1 MQLIKSPL
9 VLSSILF
16 FILLFPFI
24 SHDSEDMYS
33 ALPVDD
39 ISIGNYQS
47 STCKISLYEVYLK
60 NFNSQNVEYRPHN
73 YAGTECFGKVTGV
86 DKKNDTF
93 IVSIG
98 VNPSL
103 SFLIQIILWCGFLL
117 LAKKN
122 DKNRIKF
129 SNISLVLLPLIFTFQ
144 HFSEQRFYLSQNKY
158 FSTEFSTSNYYL
170 FIIFL
175 TVYLFCIFTN
185 MILEN
190 RINQLINYIPFT
202 FLIVG
207 TFNGLNLNFYILLF
221 TLLGVNNLSKH
232 GFNSWFNK
240 GYLFFSIFWLFSHK
254 DSNSFFDT
262 DKLRGLI
269 NSSNTLSSQFY
280 WILITGLVIN
290 GFYFLYLES
299 EINIKLLLN
308 NFLITGAFVSFLGVI
323 GSISSLFNFF
333 NFYLFGQNKLG
344 MSTFSSI
351 AGNTWRGFSASA
363 ESLGEFYGFI
373 ILFYIICF
381 YLNMT
386 RIRYWDIPMLAIIA
400 YGLYRSNNFA
410 VIFSISLFV
419 ILIVLYK
426 KLHHKVSM
434 RILFVSMLIFTI
446 FLATFVGNKYE
457 YENLSSGLLYEASLH
472 SNFYKDQSNYS
483 KTILVTKFFEDSDL
497 GTLFNIEN
505 PESGSSLLRN
515 LVKIYTPQIDI
526 PFFPNIVTIAS
537 TLATLINRTE
547 MWGIFI
553 AKYSP
558 NLVETFF
565 GNGPY
570 QLNNYLYFQEVRLDL
585 PEQKLTSLF
594 LPHSSLADLFIFTG
608 LIGVGTLGYLTILLI
623 KKKSSNGAFKLLLI
637 FLLIN
642 FLKSDSLL
650 YINSV
655 MLVLIAFSLVAKD
668 RVFSE

>member
-1 MQLIKSPL
+1 MQINKKSL
-9 VLSSILF
+9 FLLSILC

-24 SHDSEDMYS
+24 RHESEDMYTP
-33 ALPVDD
+33 LQVDD
-39 ISIGNYQS
+39 ISIGSYQA
-47 STCKISLYEVYLK
+47 STCKISLFEVFLK
-60 NFNSQNVEYRPHN
+60 NFNSQNIQYRPHN
-73 YAGTECFGKVTGV
+73 YAGVECFGKVTGL
-86 DKKNDTF
+86 DKLNDTF

-103 SFLIQIILWCGFLL
+103 SFLIQIILWCGFLFIV
-117 LAKKN
+117 KKN
-122 DKNRIKF
+122 DKNRIKLK
-129 SNISLVLLPLIFTFQ
+129 NISLVLLPLIFTFQ
-144 HFSEQRFYLSQNKY
+144 HYSEQRFYLSQNKY
-158 FSTEFSTSNYYL
+158 FSTEFSTSNYYF

-175 TVYLFCIFTN
+175 TLYIFCIFTHL
-185 MILEN
+185 ILEK
-190 RINQLINYIPFT
+190 RINNLINYIPFT
-202 FLIVG
+202 FLLVG

-232 GFNSWFNK
+232 GFNSWLNK
-240 GYLFFSIFWLFSHK
+240 GYLFFIFFWLFSHK
-254 DSNSFFDT
+254 DSTSYFDT

-269 NSSNTLSSQFY
+269 NSSNTLSSQIY

-290 GFYFLYLES
+290 GFYFLFLES

-308 NFLITGAFVSFLGVI
+308 NFLISGGLVSILGII
-323 GSISSLFNFF
+323 GSISSIFNFF
-333 NFYLFGQNKLG
+333 NYYLFGQNKPG
-344 MSTFSSI
+344 MTSFSSI

-373 ILFYIICF
+373 ILFYIISF

-386 RIRYWDIPMLAIIA
+386 RFRYWDIPKLAIIA

-410 VIFSISLFV
+410 VIFSISVFV
-419 ILIVLYK
+419 ILFVLYK
-426 KLHHKVSM
+426 QMNHKVFV
-434 RILFVSMLIFTI
+434 RILFVSILIFTI
-446 FLATFVGNKYE
+446 LLATFVGNKYD

-483 KTILVTKFFEDSDL
+483 KTTLVTKFFEDSDL

-515 LVKIYTPQIDI
+515 LVKIYTSQIDI
-526 PFFPNIVTIAS
+526 PLFPNIVTIAS
-537 TLATLINRTE
+537 TSAILINRTE

-558 NLVETFF
+558 SLVETFF

-608 LIGVGTLGYLTILLI
+608 LIGVGTLSYLTILLM
-623 KKKSSNGAFKLLLI
+623 KKKSSNEAFKLLLI

-650 YINSV
+650 YVNSV
-655 MLVLIAFSLVAKD
+655 ILLLIAVSLVAKD
-668 RVFSE
+668 KVFSE

>member
-1 MQLIKSPL
+1 
-9 VLSSILF
+9 
-16 FILLFPFI
+16 
-24 SHDSEDMYS
+24 
-33 ALPVDD
+33 
-39 ISIGNYQS
+39 
-47 STCKISLYEVYLK
+47 
-60 NFNSQNVEYRPHN
+60 
-73 YAGTECFGKVTGV
+73 
-86 DKKNDTF
+86 
-93 IVSIG
+93 
-98 VNPSL
+98 
-103 SFLIQIILWCGFLL
+103 
-117 LAKKN
+117 
-122 DKNRIKF
+122 
-129 SNISLVLLPLIFTFQ
+129 
-144 HFSEQRFYLSQNKY
+144 
-158 FSTEFSTSNYYL
+158 
-170 FIIFL
+170 
-175 TVYLFCIFTN
+175 

-269 NSSNTLSSQFY
+269 NSSNTLSSQIY

-363 ESLGEFYGFI
+363 ESVGEFYGFI

-419 ILIVLYK
+419 ILTVLYK

-623 KKKSSNGAFKLLLI
+623 KKKSSNEAFKLLLI

-650 YINSV
+650 NINSV
-655 MLVLIAFSLVAKD
+655 MLLLIAFSLVAKD